1 MWELFKTGPNS
12 MEVDVAMNEGSAAVT
27 VRPRRFLGVSM
38 EEITLGVPLA

>member
-1 MWELFKTGPNS
+1 
-12 MEVDVAMNEGSAAVT
+12 MEINVDVTDQGGRVSAAVT